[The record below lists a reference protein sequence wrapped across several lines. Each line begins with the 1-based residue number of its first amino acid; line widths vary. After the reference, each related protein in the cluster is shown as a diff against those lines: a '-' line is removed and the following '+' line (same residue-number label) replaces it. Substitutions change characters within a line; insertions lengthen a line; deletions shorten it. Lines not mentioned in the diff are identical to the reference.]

1 MKKIFFFLGF
11 YLFTVISFAQSGKFD
26 FTPELGDG
34 EYVPSGSGNAIYL
47 LGAIY
52 VLLIIFGHKELRQ
65 VLLGIALAFIGFIA
79 YAYALREIGIALQ
92 VCMLGDTPN
101 NRKGMGMGL
110 VTFVVGYFSP
120 IYFYSKR
127 KLDGTS
133 NKSNNLILGA
143 IFFTVLISFFFSYF
157 YLLSSH

>member
-1 MKKIFFFLGF
+1 MKKILFFLGS
-11 YLFTVISFAQSGKFD
+11 YIFTIISFAQSGKFD

-34 EYVPSGSGNAIYL
+34 EYVSSGSGNAIYL

-92 VCMLGDTPN
+92 VYMLGDTPN

-143 IFFTVLISFFFSYF
+143 ILFPELNSRNSLYAD
-157 YLLSSH
+157 SN

>member
-1 MKKIFFFLGF
+1 MKKILFFLGS
-11 YLFTVISFAQSGKFD
+11 YIFTIISFAQSGKFD

-34 EYVPSGSGNAIYL
+34 EYVSSGSGNAIYL

-92 VCMLGDTPN
+92 VYMLGDTPN

-143 IFFTVLISFFFSYF
+143 IFFTVLISFLFSYF